1 MTQTDNGSG
10 YLSVGLTFE
19 GKTKNLRVSR
29 IVAISWIE
37 NKENKP
43 QVNHING
50 IKYDNRVE
58 NLEWNTSGE
67 NVMHAWNNGLA
78 QKRHSY
84 QKLNK
89 KMNLILPYVTEGVTV
104 ITPKG
109 VGRVVIGQSNFRIEY
124 KDGTRENLVK
134 SIRFWGDDFKLA
146 LRELSD
152 LTKEIEHNGGKF
164 IPIELIGKLFIEKG
178 GFNEG
183 FFGWGLP
190 TGGDDYQ
197 DYYLTIEQKEENL
210 WMNTWC
216 GRPDE
221 NGYEIESHVL
231 EYTAFFQLI
240 KWHFDVF
247 GLLDQNLAIN
257 LNEVK

>member
-1 MTQTDNGSG
+1 MSKQQLTIEHLAPYLPYGLNIMHTEKNMMLIISGAYFEANTDNH
-10 YLSVGLTFE
+10 F
-19 GKTKNLRVSR
+19 
-29 IVAISWIE
+29 
-37 NKENKP
+37 
-43 QVNHING
+43 
-50 IKYDNRVE
+50 KY
-58 NLEWNTSGE
+58 
-67 NVMHAWNNGLA
+67 
-78 QKRHSY
+78 
-84 QKLNK
+84 KLLNWES
-89 KMNLILPYVTEGVTV
+89 T
-104 ITPKG
+104 
-109 VGRVVIGQSNFRIEY
+109 
-124 KDGTRENLVK
+124 VK
-134 SIRFWGDDFKLA
+134 STEAKPL
-146 LRELSD
+146 LRPLSD
-152 LTKEIEHNGGKF
+152 LTKEIEHNGKRF

-178 GFNEG
+178 SFNEG

-190 TGGDDYQ
+190 TGGGDYQ

-247 GLLDQNLAIN
+247 GLIEKGLAIN

>member
-1 MTQTDNGSG
+1 MSKEQLTIEHLAP
-10 YLSVGLTFE
+10 YLPYMVQMYWEDFKGDKLPSYTLKPEDIRQVLEFQ
-19 GKTKNLRVSR
+19 
-29 IVAISWIE
+29 
-37 NKENKP
+37 NKP
-43 QVNHING
+43 
-50 IKYDNRVE
+50 
-58 NLEWNTSGE
+58 
-67 NVMHAWNNGLA
+67 
-78 QKRHSY
+78 
-84 QKLNK
+84 
-89 KMNLILPYVTEGVTV
+89 ILRP
-104 ITPKG
+104 
-109 VGRVVIGQSNFRIEY
+109 
-124 KDGTRENLVK
+124 
-134 SIRFWGDDFKLA
+134 
-146 LRELSD
+146 LSD
-152 LTKEIEHNGGKF
+152 LTKEIEHNGEIF

-178 GFNEG
+178 GFYEG
-183 FFGWGLP
+183 FFGWDLP

-247 GLLDQNLAIN
+247 GLIEKGLAIN